1 MRKASAERERTP
13 TETPMPMPALA
24 PGERDEGGGV
34 GVGVG
39 VEDDWLFGGIV
50 AVEFGGV
57 LVREAT
63 AFECAAAASA
73 APGTV
78 KVKR

>member
-1 MRKASAERERTP
+1 M
-13 TETPMPMPALA
+13 
-24 PGERDEGGGV
+24 
-34 GVGVG
+34 GVG

-50 AVEFGGV
+50 AVEFGGF
-57 LVREAT
+57 LVGKAT
-63 AFECAAAASA
+63 AFEGAAAASA